1 MEGLLRKI
9 DESHRMIIVLTDSYV
24 NDSWS
29 RFEAQ
34 QVGIQNRNR
43 NMILQSFMFVLLHS
57 LLPFQG
63 YTSMLKNRTKLIV
76 IRTPGVKSSL
86 NKVYQKQDDFSK
98 ELREIV
104 KVSINCRQCQVRL
117 LCFAGQS

>member
-43 NMILQSFMFVLLHS
+43 NMILQSFVFVLLHS
-57 LLPFQG
+57 LIPFQG

-76 IRTPGVKSSL
+76 IRTPGVKSAL
-86 NKVYQKQDDFSK
+86 KKVYQKQVFIQIKFRLENLVFEPSFSL
-98 ELREIV
+98 LRYCI
-104 KVSINCRQCQVRL
+104 
-117 LCFAGQS
+117 